1 MLLFALNFYAHLV
14 LPMNANMNANPLAN
28 IRIVMVQTFH
38 PGNIGAA
45 ARAMKTMGLDDLVL
59 VNPREYPHAQATA
72 MAAGAT
78 DVLDSARQVS
88 SLDEAIAD
96 CQLVLATSART
107 RSHPWPIKEVR
118 QAAPQIVQEATAGK
132 VAILFGPE
140 RMGLHNEHLRKAH
153 LHMDIPGNEDYP
165 VLNIAAAIQVICYEC
180 FMAERTPVS
189 HHDKDYPKVQ
199 ELNGFYQHLETTLKR
214 IGFINPAHPGQA
226 MLRLKRLFNRARPE
240 KIELNMLR
248 GILSGVDKL
257 DTRAPAQP
265 TQQAQLTARDK
276 S

>member
-1 MLLFALNFYAHLV
+1 MLEFALNFYAHLNH
-14 LPMNANMNANPLAN
+14 LMNANPLSN

-45 ARAMKTMGLDDLVL
+45 ARAMKTMGLNDLVL
-59 VNPREYPHAQATA
+59 VSPLEYPHAQATA

-78 DVLDSARQVS
+78 DVLDGARVVS
-88 SLDEAIAD
+88 SLDDAIDD

-118 QAAPQIVQEATAGK
+118 DAAPQIVQEAAGGK
-132 VAILFGPE
+132 VAIMFGPE

-153 LHMDIPGNEDYP
+153 LHMDIPGNREYP

-180 FMAERTPVS
+180 FMAERLPVN
-189 HHDKDYPKVQ
+189 HHEKAYPKVQ
-199 ELNGFYQHLETTLKR
+199 ELNGFYEHLEATLNH
-214 IGFINPAHPGQA
+214 IGFINRAHPGQA

-248 GILSGVDKL
+248 GILSSVDKL
-257 DTRAPAQP
+257 NTQAPASP
-265 TQQAQLTARDK
+265 TEQDQLTSRDE

>member
-1 MLLFALNFYAHLV
+1 
-14 LPMNANMNANPLAN
+14 MNSSPLSH

-45 ARAMKTMGLDDLVL
+45 ARAMKTMGLSDLVL
-59 VNPREYPHAQATA
+59 VSPVEYPHEQATA

-78 DVLDSARQVS
+78 DVLENARVVQT
-88 SLDEAIAD
+88 LDEAIED

-118 QAAPQIVQEATAGK
+118 DAAPQIIEEANSGK
-132 VAILFGPE
+132 VAIMFGPE
-140 RMGLHNEHLRKAH
+140 RMGLHNKHLRKAH
-153 LHMDIPGNEDYP
+153 LHMDIPSNEDYP

-180 FMAERTPVS
+180 FMS
-189 HHDKDYPKVQ
+189 HRQPINHNEKAYPKVQ
-199 ELNGFYQHLETTLKR
+199 ELNGFYEHLESALSR
-214 IGFINPAHPGQA
+214 IGFINKAHPGQA

-248 GILSGVDKL
+248 GILSSIDQLKL
-257 DTRAPAQP
+257 PAENDASP
-265 TQQAQLTARDK
+265 DATNACESKTTISRDNP
-276 S
+276 

>member
-1 MLLFALNFYAHLV
+1 
-14 LPMNANMNANPLAN
+14 MNSSSVNPLSH

-45 ARAMKTMGLDDLVL
+45 ARAMKTMGLSDLVL
-59 VNPREYPHAQATA
+59 VSPLDYPHDQATA

-78 DVLDSARQVS
+78 DVLEGARVVQT
-88 SLDEAIAD
+88 LDEAIED

-118 QAAPQIVQEATAGK
+118 DAAPQIIQEAQTGK
-132 VAILFGPE
+132 VAIMFGPE
-140 RMGLHNEHLRKAH
+140 RMGLHNKHLRKAH
-153 LHMDIPGNEDYP
+153 LHMDIPGNENYP

-180 FMAERTPVS
+180 FMS
-189 HHDKDYPKVQ
+189 HRQPINHNEKAYPKVQ
-199 ELNGFYQHLETTLKR
+199 ELNGFYEHLESSLSR
-214 IGFINPAHPGQA
+214 IGFINKAHPGQA

-248 GILSGVDKL
+248 GILSSID
-257 DTRAPAQP
+257 
-265 TQQAQLTARDK
+265 QLNPSAENDASPEATNACESKTTISRDNP
-276 S
+276 

>member
-1 MLLFALNFYAHLV
+1 MKPVYFQ
-14 LPMNANMNANPLAN
+14 NMSPSPLSQ

-38 PGNIGAA
+38 PGNIGSA
-45 ARAMKTMGLDDLVL
+45 ARAMKTMGLTDLVL
-59 VNPREYPHAQATA
+59 VSPLEYPSPQATA

-78 DVLDSARQVS
+78 DVLENARVVQT
-88 SLDEAIAD
+88 LDEAIED

-118 QAAPQIVQEATAGK
+118 DAAPQIIEEANTGK
-132 VAILFGPE
+132 VAIMFGPE
-140 RMGLHNEHLRKAH
+140 RMGLHNKHLRKAH

-180 FMAERTPVS
+180 FMS
-189 HHDKDYPKVQ
+189 HRQPINHNEKAYPKVV
-199 ELNGFYQHLETTLKR
+199 ELNGFYEHLEATLSR
-214 IGFINPAHPGQA
+214 IGFINKAHPGQA

-248 GILSGVDKL
+248 GILSNIDQLDRPTDSDDSASTAESRTTHSKL
-257 DTRAPAQP
+257 SNS
-265 TQQAQLTARDK
+265 RDK